1 MTMAEGIHREHYL
14 SKEEKNLLLEIA
26 KAGIETRLKRQL
38 VHPPQFDSGA
48 LTEKRGV
55 FVSLHKRGRLRGCIG
70 CIEGKQPISFTVHE
84 MAGAAAFDDPRFP
97 PLKPEELEEVDI
109 EISVLSPL
117 KEVNSPEE
125 IEIGFHGLY
134 IVNGYY
140 RGLLLP
146 QVAVDYGWD
155 RKMFLEE
162 TCHKAGLPAHAWKD
176 KNTKI
181 YVFSADIFG
190 VR

>member
-1 MTMAEGIHREHYL
+1 MAEGLHRERYL
-14 SKEEKNLLLEIA
+14 SQEEKKRLLEIA
-26 KAGIETRLKRQL
+26 KGGIEARLRKQL

-70 CIEGKQPISFTVHE
+70 CIEGRQPLSFTVHE

-97 PLKPEELEEVDI
+97 PLAPDEFNDLEI

-117 KEVNSPEE
+117 REIRGLDE
-125 IEIGFHGLY
+125 IEIGYHGLY
-134 IVNGYY
+134 IVNGFYS
-140 RGLLLP
+140 GLLLP
-146 QVAVDYGWD
+146 QVAVEYGWD
-155 RKMFLEE
+155 RKAFLEE
-162 TCHKAGLPAHAWKD
+162 TCQKAGLPPNAWKN

-190 VR
+190 SE